1 MKKLIARFLINAA
14 ALWLAAYFIPGIKLT
29 GGFAGLAIVALV
41 FGLVNALIKP
51 VVKFFA
57 FPFLLLTL
65 GLFTIVINAAMLW
78 LTAGLTTALEI
89 TAFTAPFLGAVF
101 ISVVSFVL
109 SLFVSD
115 DKDKK

>member
-1 MKKLIARFLINAA
+1 MKKLLARFVINAV

-29 GGFAGLAIVALV
+29 GGLAGLAVVAVV

-57 FPFLLLTL
+57 FPFILLTL
-65 GLFTIVINAAMLW
+65 GLFTVVINASLLW
-78 LTAGLTTALEI
+78 LTAGLTEALAI
-89 TAFTAPFLGAVF
+89 TQFTAPFLGALL

-109 SLFVSD
+109 SMFVSD
-115 DKDKK
+115 DDKK